1 MENPFGQ
8 NLKQNK
14 PKVERIKNIIM
25 GNKSYSIINNG
36 FDYTAIYFFI
46 ALQEAKHLKT
56 FVFLDKSHFLL
67 RPSVH
72 CTCLENTMNQ
82 EQYNSS

>member
-1 MENPFGQ
+1 MV
-8 NLKQNK
+8 LT
-14 PKVERIKNIIM
+14 
-25 GNKSYSIINNG
+25 
-36 FDYTAIYFFI
+36 YTAMYIFSEP
-46 ALQEAKHLKT
+46 LQEAKHLKT

>member
-1 MENPFGQ
+1 
-8 NLKQNK
+8 
-14 PKVERIKNIIM
+14 M
-25 GNKSYSIINNG
+25 GNKSYSIKSTTVLTIRQYI
-36 FDYTAIYFFI
+36 FSEP
-46 ALQEAKHLKT
+46 LQEAKHLKT
-56 FVFLDKSHFLL
+56 VVFLDKSHFLL